1 MAHIERFGSYVIL
14 ALTPKEKF
22 FAFHTSPQAKY
33 SDIIS
38 IRKVEK
44 VWNAKILRGFRA
56 PGTGLPWVIALG
68 TWRLRRGK
76 NFVCV
81 YRKRPAYVFTFGGGP
96 FTQWIVTPDNTDEE
110 MYSLFYEILPSGSSE
125 EKLQK

>member
-14 ALTPKEKF
+14 ALTPREKF
-22 FAFHTSPQAKY
+22 FGFHASPQAKY

-44 VWNAKILRGFRA
+44 VWNAKILRGVRA

-68 TWRLRRGK
+68 TWRLRKGK

-81 YRKRPAYVFTFGGGP
+81 YGKRPAYVFTFGGGS
-96 FTQWIVTPDNTDEE
+96 FNQWIVTPDNSEEE
-110 MYSLFYEILPSGSSE
+110 MRSLFYEILSDEQATG
-125 EKLQK
+125 